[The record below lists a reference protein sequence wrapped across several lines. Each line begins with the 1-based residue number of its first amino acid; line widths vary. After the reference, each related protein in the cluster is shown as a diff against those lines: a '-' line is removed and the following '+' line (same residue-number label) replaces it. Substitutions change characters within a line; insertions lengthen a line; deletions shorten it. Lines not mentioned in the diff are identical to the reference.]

1 MRLRSCFKRTGYRG
15 GLGLAFEIR
24 KAERRK
30 AKLRLGI
37 GGTAGSGK
45 TASSLLLAYGICKDW
60 SKIGFIDTENGSGE
74 LYVGSDL
81 GGAKVGEYMYGR
93 IESPYKPQKYVDAI
107 RAFENAGA
115 SVIVVDSLTH
125 AWAGEGGLLDEQGRL
140 TDMDRFKNSYAAW
153 RQITPQHNALVEA
166 MLQSKCHV
174 IATMRSKTEYA
185 QEKGDDGK
193 TRVKKL
199 GMAVIQREGMD
210 FEFTV
215 MLDVG
220 SDHIASCTK
229 DRTQLFDGRYFKPGV
244 KDGELLLS
252 WLESGVDTPAPPL
265 QEDTPPPTP
274 TQKPNQPP
282 QNPPPPAEKTINE
295 AQVKRLYTVATANGW
310 SHEQVKATLAAS
322 KGKYASSKD
331 IPVTDYDNAVS
342 YFEKNKPPV
351 PKTEGGSA
359 DA

>member
-1 MRLRSCFKRTGYRG
+1 
-15 GLGLAFEIR
+15 LAFEIR
-24 KAERRK
+24 DAERRQ

-45 TASSLLLAYGICKDW
+45 TASALLLAYGICKDW
-60 SKIGFIDTENGSGE
+60 RKIGLIDTENGSGE

-81 GGAKVGEYMYGR
+81 GGVKIGVYRYGR

-107 RAFENAGA
+107 HAFENAGV
-115 SVIVVDSLTH
+115 SIIIIDSLTH

-193 TRVKKL
+193 TKVKKL
-199 GMAVIQREGMD
+199 GMAVIQRDGMD
-210 FEFTV
+210 YEFTV
-215 MLDVG
+215 MLDIG
-220 SDHIASCTK
+220 SDHIATSGK

-244 KDGELLLS
+244 KDGELLLG
-252 WLESGVDTPAPPL
+252 WLETGADTPAPETLRQPDPEPE
-265 QEDTPPPTP
+265 QPPP
-274 TQKPNQPP
+274 K
-282 QNPPPPAEKTINE
+282 PPAEKTIND
-295 AQVKRLYTVATANGW
+295 AQVKRLYTVASANGW
-310 SHEQVKATLAAS
+310 THEQVKATLAAS

-331 IPVTDYDNAVS
+331 IPVAKYDAVVGF
-342 YFEKNKPPV
+342 FEANKPPA
-351 PKTEGGSA
+351 PPEPAPTTEGGSA